1 MNKPEPKPTQS
12 LEEILASIRRALAE
26 EEVQGEADGSASVE
40 PGPAVD
46 PRESTPAKSDS
57 LPGQLAV
64 ALNGSGS
71 GETFADDDLADLLA
85 PAPSKEPSAT
95 VEGEAPSAPAGGEQK
110 DPLWFLARQ
119 PAPASEP
126 AQPVPDEETLK
137 PPQEQSIA
145 TPREEEEAALTRLET
160 LRSSLPPLFGGGEGA
175 PAEAEPVKAAESVK
189 AAQPAP
195 VPKPAKV
202 AEAAPPEKA
211 KDEKPEVKAPPP
223 EKVPAPQAA
232 PPGPAAAAATPTPAG
247 GVPHPS
253 DPAAEPAVETMA
265 ATLEELRRR
274 TLKESPPAVAAQARA
289 LEGMIG
295 QLLEPVIRNWLE
307 TNLPRL
313 VEKVVREEV
322 ARVTADKPDVIET

>member
-40 PGPAVD
+40 PAQAVD
-46 PRESTPAKSDS
+46 QRQSTPAKSDS

-64 ALNGSGS
+64 ALNGSSS

-85 PAPSKEPSAT
+85 PVPSKPVPSKEPSAA

-119 PAPASEP
+119 PGPASEP

-137 PPQEQSIA
+137 PPQEQSTA

-160 LRSSLPPLFGGGEGA
+160 LRSSLPPLFGGGEGPA
-175 PAEAEPVKAAESVK
+175 AEAEPVK

-211 KDEKPEVKAPPP
+211 KDEKPEVNAPPP

-247 GVPHPS
+247 GVPHPP
-253 DPAAEPAVETMA
+253 DPAAKPAVETMA
-265 ATLEELRRR
+265 ATLEESRRR

-322 ARVTADKPDVIET
+322 ARVTADKPDVIDT